1 MEMNSQT
8 KGIVNRLKNAA
19 EAEGCRSLEELA
31 KKSDAYILRTPNLG
45 KLSLK
50 ILREMFPE
58 SGWAPAPKQ
67 RKQRN
72 SSDLVK
78 EVERIASLL
87 EQLADEIG
95 RYVREKV
102 GDNDE

>member
-1 MEMNSQT
+1 MNRQT

-19 EAEGCRSLEELA
+19 KAEGSLEELA
-31 KKSDAYILRTPNLG
+31 

>member
-1 MEMNSQT
+1 MEMNSQNSRIIT
-8 KGIVNRLKNAA
+8 RLKNAA

-58 SGWAPAPKQ
+58 SGWPPASK
-67 RKQRN
+67 RRN
-72 SSDLVK
+72 PSDLV
-78 EVERIASLL
+78 EELERIASLL

-95 RYVREKV
+95 RYVSEKG
-102 GDNDE
+102 GDNDAD